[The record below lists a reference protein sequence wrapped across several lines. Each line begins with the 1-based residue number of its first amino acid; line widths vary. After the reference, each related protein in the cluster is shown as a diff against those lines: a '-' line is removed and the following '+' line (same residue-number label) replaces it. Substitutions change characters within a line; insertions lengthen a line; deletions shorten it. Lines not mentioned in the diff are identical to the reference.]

1 MTGEELK
8 DLLQE
13 EGTSQS
19 ELARKLGMSQ
29 QAFNQALKVADVKS
43 GFLEKIASA
52 LGKDMSFFYQAV
64 GVVQIGDNST
74 YNNQQGDNNN
84 FCPECSVPSDEE
96 LDALVKELAESKEE
110 VCSLKTEL
118 DYVKKQNAKLMA
130 WLDRFMGKNE

>member
-8 DLLQE
+8 DLLQGE
-13 EGTSQS
+13 DISQS
-19 ELARKLGMSQ
+19 ELARKLGMSH

-43 GFLEKIASA
+43 GFLEKVAAA
-52 LGKDMSFFYQAV
+52 LGKDMSFFYHAV

-74 YNNQQGDNNN
+74 YNNQQGDNNSY
-84 FCPECSVPSDEE
+84 CTECGPSDEE
-96 LDALVKELAESKEE
+96 LDALAKELAESKEE